1 MAQALWKNGL
11 TRREFTNALTAFTLS
26 TGLCSPPVY
35 GATAE
40 KNTPTDLVYLGTD
53 GGQIYAMRFDP
64 HTGQLAMLGPV
75 AEVPKP
81 RWSIAHPQLPI
92 LYTASDESTQEGRV
106 IAFAVDRETGA
117 LTHINAVA
125 SGGSGPTHLWLD
137 IPSMTLFAANFGA
150 GSVSS
155 MAINPD
161 GSLGPR
167 VSTIKA
173 TGSGPHRRQA
183 SPHAHGI
190 AIDPSG
196 RYALVSDLGAD
207 RVFVYGFDRATHTL
221 APDDVASPRAF
232 AAPAGSGPRRA
243 VFGVHGR
250 FVYVLNELS
259 AEIMVLHWD
268 AAQGHLSRVQ
278 SLPTSSPEFQGSKS
292 GSEMAL
298 GRDGR
303 FLYAG
308 DRGEHTLVV
317 YRIHPD
323 SGELSLVQR
332 TSSGGDLPWSFAIH
346 PCGKWM
352 LVANQR
358 SSNVRV
364 FSIDPL
370 TGMLSNTG
378 QSLTSPSPVGIG
390 FVRGESM
397 PRHGTHAI
405 EAQTP

>member
-1 MAQALWKNGL
+1 MAQALWKNEL
-11 TRREFTNALTAFTLS
+11 TRRDFTGVFTAFALS
-26 TGLCSPPVY
+26 AGLCSTHIY
-35 GATAE
+35 GAAAA
-40 KNTPTDLVYLGTD
+40 KNTPADLVYVGTD

-64 HTGQLAMLGPV
+64 NTGQLTMLGAV

-81 RWSIAHPQLPI
+81 RWSIAHPQLPV
-92 LYTASDESTQEGRV
+92 LYAASDESSKEGTV
-106 IAFAVDRETGA
+106 IAFAVDHETGA
-117 LTHINAVA
+117 LAKMNALA

-137 IPSMTLFAANFGA
+137 IPSMSLFAANFGA

-161 GSLGPR
+161 GSLGLR

-190 AIDPSG
+190 TIDPSG

-207 RVFVYGFDRATHTL
+207 RVFVYGFDRAAHAL
-221 APDDVASPRAF
+221 LPDDVADPRAF
-232 AAPAGSGPRRA
+232 VAPAGSGPRRT
-243 VFGVHGR
+243 VFGMHGR

-259 AEIMVLHWD
+259 AEIMALRWD
-268 AAQGHLSRVQ
+268 AAQGRLSHVQ

-292 GSEMAL
+292 GSEIAL
-298 GRDGR
+298 GHDGR

-308 DRGEHTLVV
+308 DRGEHTLLV

-323 SGELSLVQR
+323 SGEISLVQR
-332 TSSGGDLPWSFAIH
+332 TASGGDLPWSFAIH
-346 PCGKWM
+346 PSGKWM

-358 SSNVRV
+358 SSNVSV
-364 FSIDPL
+364 FSIDPT

-378 QSLTSPSPVGIG
+378 PSVTSPTPISLSFMQSKPAA
-390 FVRGESM
+390 
-397 PRHGTHAI
+397 RHGINAI